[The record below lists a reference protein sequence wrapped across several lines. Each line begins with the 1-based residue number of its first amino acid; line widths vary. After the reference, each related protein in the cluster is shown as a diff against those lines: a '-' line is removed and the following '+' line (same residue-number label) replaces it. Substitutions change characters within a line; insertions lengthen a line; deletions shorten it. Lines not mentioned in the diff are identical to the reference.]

1 MPKKMSSLDKGTAAY
16 KKKVGKQLKSTSNFD
31 VNVSTY
37 PTYYTDLLTN
47 SYPIPKNVSQ
57 KDVKGL
63 RRSSG
68 QRYKNDLSNEI
79 YANATSGL
87 RKVATRPLKKK

>member
-1 MPKKMSSLDKGTAAY
+1 MPKKMSSLDKGTASY
-16 KKKVGKQLKSTSNFD
+16 KKKVGNQLKSTSNFD

-37 PTYYTDLLTN
+37 PTPYRDLLIN
-47 SYPIPKNVSQ
+47 SYPAS
-57 KDVKGL
+57 KGYQESGKRL
-63 RRSSG
+63 RRSSK
-68 QRYKNDLSNEI
+68 QRYKNDLSDEI

>member
-1 MPKKMSSLDKGTAAY
+1 MLKKMSSLDKGTATS
-16 KKKVGKQLKSTSNFD
+16 KKKAGKQLKAKSNFD
-31 VNVSTY
+31 VNVSAY
-37 PTYYTDLLTN
+37 PTHYQDLMSG
-47 SYPIPKNVSQ
+47 SYPVPKGVSQ
-57 KDVKGL
+57 KDVKGF

>member
-1 MPKKMSSLDKGTAAY
+1 MPKKMSSLDKGTASY
-16 KKKVGKQLKSTSNFD
+16 KKKVGNQLKSTSNFD

-37 PTYYTDLLTN
+37 PTHYADLLRN
-47 SYPIPKNVSQ
+47 SYPTPKGVSQ

-63 RRSSG
+63 RRSSK